1 MGKIRLKKE
10 EDWDMSR
17 LEQEIMHAA
26 NQIISFDTRFSTAGI
41 DGIKLTIYVNPAM
54 IYKVVDNY

>member
-10 EDWDMSR
+10 EDWDMNR
-17 LEQEIMHAA
+17 LVRLRRIKSYLLIH
-26 NQIISFDTRFSTAGI
+26 RFSTAGI
-41 DGIKLTIYVNPAM
+41 DGIKLTM